1 MMLHK
6 TGGHE
11 AAGGSYDD
19 KPAAMDVTTIAG
31 LNQTL
36 E

>member
-6 TGGHE
+6 TSGHE
-11 AAGGSYDD
+11 AAGGSHDD